1 MLREGDANGSCFI
14 SAGILINVVGFAGAI
29 GRDVP
34 AGAQYLYNVNFF
46 GGFIVAAGVYWGLCK
61 ISPIPACSDHW
72 MEVGDAIDDVQL
84 AYDGSDLE
92 RNDKLD
98 GDTKMV

>member
-1 MLREGDANGSCFI
+1 MDHANDSCH

-34 AGAQYLYNVNFF
+34 NGAKYLYNVNFF
-46 GGFIVAAGVYWGLCK
+46 GGFIVSGIVYWTLCRF
-61 ISPIPACSDHW
+61 SPIPACSDQW
-72 MEVGDAIDDVQL
+72 MEVGDAIDDVHL
-84 AYDGSDLE
+84 AYDGSDVEE

>member
-1 MLREGDANGSCFI
+1 MDNTNDSCY

-34 AGAQYLYNVNFF
+34 DGAKYLYNVNFF
-46 GGFIVAAGVYWGLCK
+46 GGFIVSGLVYFVLCK
-61 ISPIPACSDHW
+61 VSPIPACSDHW
-72 MEVGDAIDDVQL
+72 MEVGDAIDDVPL
-84 AYDGSDLE
+84 AYDASDLEE

>member
-1 MLREGDANGSCFI
+1 MNDANGSYY

-34 AGAQYLYNVNFF
+34 DGAKYLYNVNFF
-46 GGFIVAAGVYWGLCK
+46 GGFIVSGLVYWVLCK
-61 ISPIPACSDHW
+61 VFPIPACSDHW
-72 MEVGDAIDDVQL
+72 MEVGDAVDDVQL
-84 AYDGSDLE
+84 AYDGSDVEE
-92 RNDKLD
+92 RTDKLD